1 MPKISSNGEINV
13 KVRTMKVLVAGGSG
27 LVGSAIF
34 RKLNIYGIEALSI
47 SSKDVDLL
55 NREATFQFLERI
67 RPDVVIDAA
76 AKVGGIGANDSNPV
90 DFLSDNLR
98 IQTNLIDASHE
109 FGVEKVIFLGSSC
122 IYPKHAKQP
131 IKESE
136 LLNGYLEPTNSAYA
150 IAKIAGIELIKSY
163 RKQYNH
169 KWISLMPANLYG
181 PGDNFNV
188 NTGHVLP
195 SLLNKF
201 HIGRV
206 ENRASVELWG
216 DGSAFREFLHVDD
229 LADAV
234 VFCLDKYDEE
244 EHLNIGSGQETSIK
258 DLAGMVKKSVDFQ
271 GMISWDASKPNGTPR
286 KILDSSRIISLGWK
300 PKIDLQDGIN
310 QTYKWFI
317 ENPDRRV

>member
-1 MPKISSNGEINV
+1 M
-13 KVRTMKVLVAGGSG
+13 VAGASG
-27 LVGSAIF
+27 LVGSAIV
-34 RKLNIYGIEALSI
+34 RKLQLSKYEVLPI

-55 NREATFQFLERI
+55 DRDKTFKYLRNI
-67 RPDVVIDAA
+67 KPDVVINAA
-76 AKVGGIGANDSNPV
+76 AKVGGIGANDSFPV

-109 FGVEKVIFLGSSC
+109 SSVEKFIFLGSSC
-122 IYPKHAKQP
+122 IYPKHATQP

-163 RKQYNH
+163 RKQYGR

-188 NTGHVLP
+188 ESGHVLP
-195 SLLNKF
+195 SLISKF
-201 HIGRV
+201 HNAKN
-206 ENRASVELWG
+206 ENQTAVKLWG

-234 VFCLDKYDEE
+234 VFCMKNFDGD
-244 EHLNIGSGQETSIK
+244 EHLNIGSGEEVSIK
-258 DLAGMVKKSVDFQ
+258 KLAEMIMKEVDFK
-271 GMISWDASKPNGTPR
+271 GVIDWDSSMPNGTPR
-286 KILDSSRIISLGWK
+286 KILDSSNIMNLGWK
-300 PKIDLQDGIN
+300 PKINLESGIS
-310 QTYKWFI
+310 QTYEWFK
-317 ENPDRRV
+317 NNLTRRI